1 MSVTRKH
8 ARHKVP
14 VQLFYVN
21 QHLKLID
28 FSLGGAGVE
37 LGNIQPP
44 DSGSTLKLVLI
55 FPYNGENVGWEVSAK
70 AVRVDQKM
78 IL

>member
-1 MSVTRKH
+1 MGVNRKH

-14 VQLFYVN
+14 VQLFYDN

-28 FSLGGAGVE
+28 FSLGRAGAE

-44 DSGSTLKLVLI
+44 DSGSTLKLV
-55 FPYNGENVGWEVSAK
+55 
-70 AVRVDQKM
+70 
-78 IL
+78 